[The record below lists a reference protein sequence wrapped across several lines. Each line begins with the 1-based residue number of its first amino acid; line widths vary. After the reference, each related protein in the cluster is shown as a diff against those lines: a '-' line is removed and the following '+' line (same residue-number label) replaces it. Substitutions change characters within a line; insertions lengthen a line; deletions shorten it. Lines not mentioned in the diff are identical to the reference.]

1 MNRPLN
7 EDLMGSSMAVK
18 DLKQETSLVR
28 NRTWLPLVCALACAS
43 CTHQVQTTSRGVT
56 QPAVPA
62 VKARRVQNA
71 ADAGEGD
78 LEARALRRRL
88 AANADDLEARMA
100 LAQIYLQRGLPDL
113 ALEHYRSAAARF
125 PDSLGAARALAQT
138 LRELGETA
146 QALQA
151 VQQCLARHPGGSWE
165 LLSLEGILEDDLGRW
180 TPAETAHRAA
190 LALNPGRSALHNN
203 LGYNLLLQVQ
213 AEAAAAEFRRAIEID
228 PRAQIAHNNLG
239 AALAAQ
245 SHAGEALSEW
255 QRSVDPAAAHN
266 NLAAVLM
273 EQGHYAEARA
283 ELETALGYRRNFPA
297 ALANLKLVA
306 EKDGRPAVVPSKR
319 SASKRGKPV
328 GVAASVAGVAGGK

>member
-1 MNRPLN
+1 MNHSLN
-7 EDLMGSSMAVK
+7 KDLMGPGAVGIG
-18 DLKQETSLVR
+18 
-28 NRTWLPLVCALACAS
+28 TWLPVVCALACAS
-43 CTHQVQTTSRGVT
+43 CTHQVQTASRGVA

-62 VKARRVQNA
+62 VKARRVENA

-78 LEARALRRRL
+78 IETRALRRRL
-88 AANADDLEARMA
+88 AANADDLDARMA
-100 LAQIYLQRGLPDL
+100 LARIYSRRGLPEL
-113 ALEHYRSAAARF
+113 ALEHYRFAVARF
-125 PDSLGAARALAQT
+125 PDSLEATRALVQS
-138 LRELGETA
+138 LREMGETA

-151 VQQCLARHPGGSWE
+151 VQQGLAKHPSASWE
-165 LLSLEGILEDDLGRW
+165 LLSLEGILEDELGQW
-180 TPAETAHRAA
+180 APAEAAHRAA

-203 LGYNLLLQVQ
+203 LGYNLLLQGQ

-245 SHAGEALSEW
+245 SHAGEALAEW
-255 QRSVDPAAAHN
+255 QRSGDPAAAHN

-273 EQGHYAEARA
+273 EQGHYAEART

-319 SASKRGKPV
+319 SASKRGKAV
-328 GVAASVAGVAGGK
+328 GVAASVAGAAGGK

>member
-1 MNRPLN
+1 
-7 EDLMGSSMAVK
+7 MGRSMAFPM
-18 DLKQETSLVR
+18 LV
-28 NRTWLPLVCALACAS
+28 VCLLSCAS
-43 CTHQVQTTSRGVT
+43 CTHQVQTASRGVS

-62 VKARRVQNA
+62 VKARHVENA

-88 AANADDLEARMA
+88 AANADDLDARMA
-100 LAQIYLQRGLPDL
+100 LARLYSRRGLPDL
-113 ALEHYRSAAARF
+113 ALEHYRLAKARF
-125 PDSLGAARALAQT
+125 PDSLGTTRALAQT
-138 LRELGETA
+138 LREMGETA
-146 QALQA
+146 QALRA
-151 VQQCLARHPGGSWE
+151 VQEFLTRHPGASWE
-165 LLSLEGILEDDLGRW
+165 LLSLEGILEDELGRW
-180 TPAETAHRAA
+180 APAEAAHRAA
-190 LALNPGRSALHNN
+190 LALNPGHSALHNN
-203 LGYNLLLQVQ
+203 LGYNLLLQGH

-245 SHAGEALSEW
+245 SHAGEALAEW
-255 QRSVDPAAAHN
+255 QRSGDPAAAHN

-273 EQGHYAEARA
+273 EQGHYAEART

-319 SASKRGKPV
+319 SASKRAKTV
-328 GVAASVAGVAGGK
+328 GVAASVAGAAGGK

>member
-1 MNRPLN
+1 
-7 EDLMGSSMAVK
+7 MGLIMAFPK
-18 DLKQETSLVR
+18 CLVG
-28 NRTWLPLVCALACAS
+28 TGSWLPLVCVLACAS
-43 CTHQVQTTSRGVT
+43 CTHQVQTASRGVS

-62 VKARRVQNA
+62 VKARRVENA

-88 AANADDLEARMA
+88 AANADDLDARMA
-100 LAQIYLQRGLPDL
+100 LAQLYSRRGLPDL
-113 ALEHYRSAAARF
+113 ALEHYRLAAARF
-125 PDSLGAARALAQT
+125 PDSLGAARAFAQT
-138 LRELGETA
+138 LREMGETP
-146 QALQA
+146 QALKA
-151 VQQCLARHPGGSWE
+151 VEEFLARHPGASWE
-165 LLSLEGILEDDLGRW
+165 MLSLEGILEDELGRW
-180 TPAETAHRAA
+180 MPAEEAHRAA
-190 LALNPGRSALHNN
+190 LALSPGRSALHNN
-203 LGYNLLLQVQ
+203 LGYNLLLQGQ

-245 SHAGEALSEW
+245 SHAGEALAEW
-255 QRSVDPAAAHN
+255 QRSGDPAAAHN

-297 ALANLKLVA
+297 ALANLRLVA

-319 SASKRGKPV
+319 SASKRVKAV
-328 GVAASVAGVAGGK
+328 GVAASVAGAAGEK